1 MNAPLG
7 PWTLAGLIAAWI
19 LIGTIVTLSFC
30 RSARNADRAEQ
41 AAYNRQFADITK
53 HIEE

>member
-1 MNAPLG
+1 VSAPLG

-30 RSARNADRAEQ
+30 RSARDADRDEQ
-41 AAYNRQFADITK
+41 AAYDRQFDITK